1 MQQAQHNGKQ
11 SNTTLSLQA
20 PLRGEFIPLAQV
32 PDPAFAQKM
41 VGDGAAIDPV
51 EGLLKAPCDGTIT
64 MIHPACHAVSL
75 QTSSGVEILMH
86 IGIDTVKLKGEG
98 FNLQVK
104 EGQKVKQGETL
115 ITFDMDY
122 IATHAASLI
131 TPILI
136 TTQEKIQ
143 QLTLAN
149 IQQVEFDQVF
159 YQLELA
165 SEDNTN
171 QAVGELK
178 ESASVS
184 VANHVGIHA
193 RPAAYIVKIANQFS
207 GEILLKAANRQA
219 NARSVTA
226 IMALNIGFSDEVSFT
241 SNGLDAEAALMAL
254 TNAVTSGLGEEVQ
267 ENNPQTSALVQ
278 PKEPSLLFPPSTNDN
293 ELKGIN
299 ASPGFAVGPL
309 FKLETECF
317 EYSKNAANSQQEL
330 QTLNSSVNT
339 AQQSLQQAV
348 TAQEQAG
355 NKEQFEILSAHL
367 LLLADPALLD
377 SATTQISQSMSAPA
391 AWQYAIDEQVH
402 ILEGLANPL
411 MQQRAADL
419 KDVGARVL
427 RILLG
432 QSQEP
437 LADLPQNCILAT
449 EELTPSQIA
458 SFEHKNIKAVLTT
471 TGSASSHVAIIAR
484 SLNIPMLAAVD
495 KRVLTLANDTQLLVD
510 ANKGLVLIS
519 PTAEALAKLD
529 ADREVASQLKA
540 DALAQA
546 MQPAITSDNIEIE
559 VAANIGDVKEAKK
572 AAEQGADGIGL
583 LRSEFLFMNR
593 LTAPTE
599 EEQFQAY
606 TEMLAGI
613 GADKPA
619 IVRTLD
625 VGGDKPLPYVPI
637 DAEENPFLGERGIR
651 ICLDRPEILREQF
664 RALLRASVGKKLRI
678 MLPMISS
685 LTELKLARQVLD
697 QEAEKLAITDVE
709 LGVMIEVPSAALMA
723 DVLAQEADFFSIG
736 TNDLTQ
742 YTLAMDRGNARLAP
756 LADNLDPAVLRMID
770 LTVKGAQKHNRWVG
784 VCGGMAAQPL
794 AQPILL
800 GLGVNELSV
809 QISAVAETK
818 YRVRTLSMK
827 QCQEIAQ
834 QALNCETTA
843 DVKKLVQMNLNK
855 D

>member
-1 MQQAQHNGKQ
+1 MQQNQPNGCSISK
-11 SNTTLSLQA
+11 LSLQA

-32 PDPAFAQKM
+32 PDPAFAEKM

-64 MIHPACHAVSL
+64 MIHPSCHAVSL
-75 QTSSGVEILMH
+75 ETAAGVELLMH
-86 IGIDTVKLKGEG
+86 IGIDTVKLKGKG
-98 FNLQVK
+98 FTLHVKAGQQVTT
-104 EGQKVKQGETL
+104 GDLL
-115 ITFDMDY
+115 IEFDMDY
-122 IATHAASLI
+122 VATHAASLI

-136 TTQEKIQ
+136 TTQEKIAK
-143 QLTLAN
+143 LTFSGN
-149 IQQVEFDQVF
+149 QQVEFDQLF
-159 YQLELA
+159 YHVDLA
-165 SEDNTN
+165 SEDNSA
-171 QAVGELK
+171 QVIGELK
-178 ESASVS
+178 QSSIVT

-193 RPAAYIVKIANQFS
+193 RPAAYIAKMASEFS
-207 GEILLKAANRQA
+207 GEILLHSANRQA
-219 NARSVTA
+219 NARSLTA
-226 IMALNIGFSDEVSFT
+226 IMGLNIGFGDEIYFS
-241 SNGLDAEAALMAL
+241 SNGVDAEEALAAL
-254 TNAVTSGLGEEVQ
+254 TDAVTSGLGEEVQ
-267 ENNPQTSALVQ
+267 ASNAETTTVAQ
-278 PKEPSLLFPPSTNDN
+278 PKEASLLFPPNENDN

-309 FKLETECF
+309 FKLEQEVF
-317 EYSKNAANSQQEL
+317 EYSNNADDSQQEL
-330 QTLNSSVNT
+330 QSLNTSISS
-339 AQQSLQQAV
+339 AQTSLQQAIND
-348 TAQEQAG
+348 QQDAG

-367 LLLADPALLD
+367 LLLTDPALVD
-377 SATTQISQSMSAPA
+377 SATAQINQSKSAPA

-419 KDVGARVL
+419 KDVGASVL

-432 QSQEP
+432 KTQEP
-437 LADLPQNCILAT
+437 LADLPQNCILVT

-458 SFEHKNIKAVLTT
+458 SFDNKIIKAVLTT

-495 KRVLTLANDTQLLVD
+495 KQVLTLANDTLLLVD
-510 ANKGLVLIS
+510 ANKELALIS
-519 PTAEALAKLD
+519 PTKDALAKLD
-529 ADREVASQLKA
+529 KDREAANKLNEK
-540 DALAQA
+540 ALAQS
-546 MQPAITSDNIEIE
+546 MQPAITTDNVEVE

-599 EEQFQAY
+599 DEQFQAY
-606 TEMLAGI
+606 SEMLAGI

-625 VGGDKPLPYVPI
+625 VGGDKPLPYIPI
-637 DAEENPFLGERGIR
+637 DEEENPFLGERGIR

-685 LTELKLARQVLD
+685 LKELKLARMVLD

-723 DVLAQEADFFSIG
+723 DVLAKEADFFSIG

-770 LTVKGAQKHNRWVG
+770 LTVKGARKHNRWVG

-818 YRVRTLSMK
+818 YRVRALSMK
-827 QCQEIAQ
+827 KCQDIAQ
-834 QALNCETTA
+834 QALMCETTE
-843 DVKKLVQMNLNK
+843 DVKALVQANLN
-855 D
+855 